1 MGDMFKNFLS
11 LGAHGRTQRAQQEYE
26 ASVQAAKADWASLDS
41 KMALVGG
48 KLRRLDA
55 AASQAACALRADP
68 ASAAIGGVLPS
79 FSQGLTQAPLVD
91 GGSMAPGVAFG
102 AAAGWLTSTA
112 VAGAVGTFGTASTG
126 AAISGLAG
134 AAKASATL
142 AWLGGGSLA
151 AGGGGMVLGS
161 LVGGALVLG
170 PAIVVSG
177 FFSHRRA
184 REFEAQCKERV
195 EDVRRQVEVRRES
208 VLRWVAKGEQADAL
222 AEDLEKLFARY
233 RALAERSRPDSPDA
247 GISCWIRVLLWPFA
261 ALRRWLLRR
270 RLAAVH
276 RVRAQLLEH
285 LGRAQDLWSS
295 ILPPGTGASC
305 PEPSS

>member
-1 MGDMFKNFLS
+1 L
-11 LGAHGRTQRAQQEYE
+11 
-26 ASVQAAKADWASLDS
+26 
-41 KMALVGG
+41 
-48 KLRRLDA
+48 
-55 AASQAACALRADP
+55 
-68 ASAAIGGVLPS
+68 
-79 FSQGLTQAPLVD
+79 APTVD
-91 GGSMAPGVAFG
+91 GGSMGSGVAFG

-177 FFSHRRA
+177 IFSHRRA

-208 VLRWVAKGEQADAL
+208 VQQWVAKGEQADAL
-222 AEDLEKLFARY
+222 SEDLEKLFARY
-233 RALAERSRPDSPDA
+233 RALAERSRPESPDA
-247 GISCWIRVLLWPFA
+247 GMSCWIRVLLWPFA

-285 LGRAQDLWSS
+285 LGRAQDLWSRV
-295 ILPPGTGASC
+295 LPPGTRHFA
-305 PEPSS
+305 P